1 MCAVILQIH
10 VAGQIKPQV
19 NSFLN
24 QVNLFQ
30 PGSICFNLSFFF
42 LFFFMTAKKNCTF
55 NFLSLY
61 LTHYLPFHSQH
72 PNLLFFSNVI
82 AYIWWVLN
90 QRPLLCLRIHIL
102 MPYLLSRSGLD
113 ANLPVGIFLNYIQKY
128 ISLNYASNTCVMG
141 PVLSPTGQH
150 GRMC

>member
-1 MCAVILQIH
+1 M
-10 VAGQIKPQV
+10 
-19 NSFLN
+19 
-24 QVNLFQ
+24 FQ
-30 PGSICFNLSFFF
+30 PGSICFNLSFFC
-42 LFFFMTAKKNCTF
+42 LFFMTAKKIAPSIF
-55 NFLSLY
+55 SLSTSPITYPFTHSIPISYFFQMSL
-61 LTHYLPFHSQH
+61 LT
-72 PNLLFFSNVI
+72 
-82 AYIWWVLN
+82 WWVLN

-102 MPYLLSRSGLD
+102 MPYLLSHSGLD